1 MSPLPG
7 ASETKRGGRCVC
19 CGLAY
24 GPGHHSPGKNI
35 WVVILA
41 EDEKLNDERKIT
53 KTEAEENA

>member
-1 MSPLPG
+1 
-7 ASETKRGGRCVC
+7 
-19 CGLAY
+19 LAY